1 MGDKMVFQN
10 SRYGNKIQY
19 KIYSLIFHYDEIKF
33 WKLRQRI
40 VDPTDKA
47 SKFRKKLWLLYL
59 KRSEARNA
67 CSFGTAIN
75 TGAIFDTPPRLP
87 HGIAG
92 IFVSHQ
98 AKIGENCMILQ
109 NVTIGSSKGKAP
121 IIGNNCV
128 IGAGA
133 AIVGGIKIG
142 NNVNIGANCVV
153 FKDVPDNTT
162 VVLTAP
168 RYLEN
173 KNLNPE
179 RGF

>member
-1 MGDKMVFQN
+1 MNTEN
-10 SRYGNKIQY
+10 SRYGNWLQY
-19 KIYSLIFHYDEIKF
+19 KMYSSIFHYDERKY

-40 VDPTDKA
+40 VNPTDKA
-47 SKFRKKLWLLYL
+47 SNIRKKFWLLYL
-59 KRSEARNA
+59 KRAEAHNA
-67 CSFGTAIN
+67 CSLGTAIN
-75 TGAIFDTPPRLP
+75 TGAVFLTPPRLP

-92 IFVSHQ
+92 IFISHQ
-98 AKIGENCMILQ
+98 AKIGKNCMILQ

-121 IIGNNCV
+121 AIGDDCV

-133 AIVGGIKIG
+133 AIIGGIKIG

-162 VVLTAP
+162 VVLNAP

-173 KNLNPE
+173 KNTNPK
-179 RGF
+179 RSF